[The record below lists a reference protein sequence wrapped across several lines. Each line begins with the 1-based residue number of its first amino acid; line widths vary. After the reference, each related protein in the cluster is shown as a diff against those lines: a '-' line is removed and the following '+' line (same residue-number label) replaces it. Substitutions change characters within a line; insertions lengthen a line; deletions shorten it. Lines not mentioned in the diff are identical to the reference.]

1 MTSARGVKAREG
13 VKMGIDAAKEA
24 KRAEGKGESTQG
36 LNGLQKVVG
45 REIKGREMTLTH
57 TLEIRSVSLCAG
69 SRPLL
74 LWKTAS
80 PGNGEG
86 LKHPGNNPAATAF
99 VFREQKAE
107 AMPAFTHFMQCCTTC
122 KVCGI
127 IYHKGL
133 PCATRAPGPTR
144 ESRSRRL
151 WSTSPCPAPQLPQRG
166 RSPAPRP
173 SPLSAAMAPGSQL
186 HCRHPGAGRDIPGQ
200 GVRPWVGTDTGM

>member
-1 MTSARGVKAREG
+1 MQQEKPKEQRAKVSAARG
-13 VKMGIDAAKEA
+13 
-24 KRAEGKGESTQG
+24 STDCR
-36 LNGLQKVVG
+36 KWG
-45 REIKGREMTLTH
+45 REIKGRETTLKHTH
-57 TLEIRSVSLCAG
+57 TLETRGVSLCAG

-127 IYHKGL
+127 IYHEGL
-133 PCATRAPGPTR
+133 PCAIRVPGPTL
-144 ESRSRRL
+144 ESRRH
-151 WSTSPCPAPQLPQRG
+151 WSTSPCPAPRLPQRG

-173 SPLSAAMAPGSQL
+173 GPPSAAMALGSQP
-186 HCRHPGAGRDIPGQ
+186 HGRRPGVGRHVPGQ
-200 GVRPWVGTDTGM
+200 GMRPWVGTDTGM